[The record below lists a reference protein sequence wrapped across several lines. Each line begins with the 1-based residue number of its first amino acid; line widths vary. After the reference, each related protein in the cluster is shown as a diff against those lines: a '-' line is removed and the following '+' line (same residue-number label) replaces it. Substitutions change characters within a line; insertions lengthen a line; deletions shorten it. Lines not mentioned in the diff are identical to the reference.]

1 MTITTKFNPC
11 QRVAIIRDNK
21 VHYGRVEEV
30 MTTSR
35 DAGQTNQY
43 VTEIMYKLS
52 IEPGT
57 SMTGQLIVHEYECF
71 KDADDF
77 RESMEKIAQVI
88 KNND

>member
-30 MTTSR
+30 VTTSR
-35 DAGQTNQY
+35 DAGQTGQY
-43 VTEIMYKLS
+43 NTEIMYKLS

-57 SMTGQLIVHEYECF
+57 SMSGQLIVHEYECY
-71 KDADDF
+71 KNADDF
-77 RESMEKIAQVI
+77 RETMEKIANAI
-88 KNND
+88 KND

>member
-1 MTITTKFNPC
+1 MTITTKFNPS
-11 QRVAIIRDNK
+11 QRVAVIRNNQ

-30 MTTSR
+30 VTTSR

-43 VTEIMYKLS
+43 ITEIMYKLS

-77 RESMEKIAQVI
+77 RESMGKIAQAI

>member
-1 MTITTKFNPC
+1 MNITTKFNPSEL
-11 QRVAIIRDNK
+11 VVIIRDNK
-21 VHYGRVEEV
+21 FHYGRVEEV

-43 VTEIMYKLS
+43 NTEITYKLS

-57 SMTGQLIVHEYECF
+57 SITGQLIVHEYECF

-77 RESMEKIAQVI
+77 LESMEKIAQAI

>member
-11 QRVAIIRDNK
+11 QRVAIIRNNQ

-30 MTTSR
+30 CTTSR

-43 VTEIMYKLS
+43 TTEIMYKLS

-57 SMTGQLIVHEYECF
+57 SLSGQLLVHEYECF
-71 KDADDF
+71 KNADDF
-77 RESMEKIAQVI
+77 RENMEKIANVI
-88 KNND
+88 KNDD